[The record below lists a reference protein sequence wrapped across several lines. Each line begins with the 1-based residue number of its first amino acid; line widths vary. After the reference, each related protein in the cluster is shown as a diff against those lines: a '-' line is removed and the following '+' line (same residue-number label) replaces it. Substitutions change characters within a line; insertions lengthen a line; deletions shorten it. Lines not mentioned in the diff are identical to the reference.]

1 MATAGIRAHIEGL
14 SPTTI
19 FTTRDVLKYGKRGA
33 VDQYLYI
40 LVKRGT
46 IRRLAR
52 GVFVQDKNV
61 NPSIEEI
68 AQIKA
73 AAFARRI
80 CKNATEVL
88 CKLALFRQTNLTDK
102 SSGKTFAINGRSS
115 SFQSYRGAVIYKGI
129 AQRRLKLC
137 DSKTG
142 EKVYALWHLRD
153 DDHIE
158 RAVNFV
164 FRQMNRAERLDLRA
178 CSSLMPGWLNDMFVE
193 RFVRTLA
200 A

>member
-33 VDQYLYI
+33 VDQCLYM
-40 LVKRGT
+40 LVKRRT

-52 GVFVQDKNV
+52 GVFVQDKNID
-61 NPSIEEI
+61 PSIEEI

-73 AAFARRI
+73 AAFARGI
-80 CKNATEVL
+80 CKNATDVL
-88 CKLALFRQTNLTDK
+88 CQLALLRQKNLTDE
-102 SSGKTFAINGRSS
+102 SSGKVFAINGRSS
-115 SFQSYRGAVIYKGI
+115 SFQSFRGAVIYKGI

-142 EKVYALWHLRD
+142 EKVHALWHLRD

-158 RAVNFV
+158 RAVNSV

-200 A
+200 V